1 MNTVTTL
8 TRQSDTADYIYVSA
22 SPATQTEVSPLLQQ
36 LAKRADAHFCEQS
49 RKLSLPSG
57 QASAFISAL
66 RLLLIPRQIAL
77 HAG

>member
-1 MNTVTTL
+1 MNTVTAI
-8 TRQSDTADYIYVSA
+8 TRQSDTTDYIYVSA
-22 SPATQTEVSPLLQQ
+22 SPAAHDEVTPLVHQ
-36 LAKRADAHFCEQS
+36 LAKRANAHFCEQS